1 LAILDEPIKEVGV
14 LKNYIGGEWVESSGE
29 LVHVVNPATLKVIG
43 RVPMSTKEDLEEA
56 VRAAVEAFPEWRR
69 TPPLAR
75 VRCLFRLKELM
86 EEHFEE
92 VSRIQTMEHGKTID
106 ESRGETRRGIEN
118 VEVATGIPTLMMGYN
133 LEDVSAEIDEYVVHQ
148 PLGVFGVIGPFNF
161 PWMVPL
167 WFIPYAVA
175 TGNCVVVK
183 PSSEDPTSQ
192 AKVAELAEEAGIP
205 PGVLNVVHGGRA
217 VTNALLEHKDVRGIC
232 FVGST
237 PVARDV
243 IYRKCGETGKRA
255 IAGAGAK
262 NAVLVMPDVD
272 LAKAMPAL
280 MTSFFGNTGQRC
292 LAGANLVVVGEG
304 LSEREHEAFYNK
316 VVDAFV
322 AAASKIRVGYGLDES
337 VQMGPL
343 RDKKK
348 KEKVVGYIEK
358 GLEEGAKLKLDGREV
373 RLVGDWPHD
382 CFLNPTVFV
391 DGSPDITIGRE
402 EIFGPV
408 ANIYKAKDL
417 DEAID
422 QIERNPFGN
431 AASIFTNNGRWAREL
446 QYRVTAGNI
455 GVNVGLPAP
464 VAMFPFGGMKDSF
477 FGILHPQG
485 REAIRFFTESKV
497 VIQRWM

>member
-1 LAILDEPIKEVGV
+1 MAILDEPIKEVGV

>member
-1 LAILDEPIKEVGV
+1 
-14 LKNYIGGEWVESSGE
+14 
-29 LVHVVNPATLKVIG
+29 
-43 RVPMSTKEDLEEA
+43 
-56 VRAAVEAFPEWRR
+56 
-69 TPPLAR
+69 
-75 VRCLFRLKELM
+75 
-86 EEHFEE
+86 
-92 VSRIQTMEHGKTID
+92 
-106 ESRGETRRGIEN
+106 
-118 VEVATGIPTLMMGYN
+118 
-133 LEDVSAEIDEYVVHQ
+133 
-148 PLGVFGVIGPFNF
+148 
-161 PWMVPL
+161 
-167 WFIPYAVA
+167 
-175 TGNCVVVK
+175 
-183 PSSEDPTSQ
+183 
-192 AKVAELAEEAGIP
+192 VAELAEEAGIP